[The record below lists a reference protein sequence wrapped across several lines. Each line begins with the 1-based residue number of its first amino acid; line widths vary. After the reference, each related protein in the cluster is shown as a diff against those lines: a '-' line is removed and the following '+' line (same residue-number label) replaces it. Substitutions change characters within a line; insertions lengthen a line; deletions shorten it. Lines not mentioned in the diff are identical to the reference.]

1 VGDLEATVGISQAEI
16 ENKKATKI
24 EMDRALR
31 PFRIIAAAWA
41 GGVMLGPQKC
51 DDFGYAELLKSV
63 ATAGDLSAQLPSP
76 FATLCNS

>member
-1 VGDLEATVGISQAEI
+1 MGISQAEI